1 MFGPGSHFKTLLIGF
16 PAGIVVTLIAFTL
29 TKLFPKNKTIR
40 AFHPV
45 AFTWGGVQWAPYNL
59 IYVWP
64 TFVVTWFSFKIIR
77 PRFLSFWA
85 K

>member
-1 MFGPGSHFKTLLIGF
+1 M
-16 PAGIVVTLIAFTL
+16 
-29 TKLFPKNKTIR
+29 FPKNKTLR

-45 AFTWGGVQWAPYNL
+45 AFVWGGVQWAPYNL
-59 IYVWP
+59 IYAWP
-64 TFVVTWFSFKIIR
+64 TVVVTWFSFKIIR